1 MIHRIVSTEESEQMP
16 PDKSLNQK
24 EINTLKAWISEG
36 AKWPKHWSYST
47 LHVKTE
53 MGSTIDQIISF
64 KLKEIGLNQNKIAIS
79 ELLLDDCHWT

>member
-36 AKWPKHWSYST
+36 AKWPKHWNRSEHRYG
-47 LHVKTE
+47 KTE
-53 MGSTIDQIISF
+53 MGATIDQIIAF
-64 KLKEIGLNQNKIAIS
+64 KQKRSTKSKQIKNKRTLP
-79 ELLLDDCHWT
+79 EDCQFE